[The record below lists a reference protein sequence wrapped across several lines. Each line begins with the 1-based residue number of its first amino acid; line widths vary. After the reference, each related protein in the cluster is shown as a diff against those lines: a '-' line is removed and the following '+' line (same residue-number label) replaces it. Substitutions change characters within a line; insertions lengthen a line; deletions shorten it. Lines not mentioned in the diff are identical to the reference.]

1 MALGALIGAYQEGDS
16 GGLRALFPL
25 AGRTLV
31 EYQVRCASAA
41 GAAPVVVVVEH
52 VPQALQ
58 DALERLRIDGIGAFP
73 VSDVNEAVS
82 RFEPGSMILLIGDG
96 VVPSADL
103 VARIAEDAEPVVAT
117 VPDDEE
123 HHAFERVDAEARWA
137 GIGLVDAQLLGS
149 TAAMLGDWD
158 LQSTLLRRAL
168 QEGATRVSVAGD
180 GEPVLVESAEQ
191 LEGFQQA
198 MIAGSRVARTDWAS
212 RYVLPPVEEFA
223 TARLLEARIRPA
235 WLIWTS
241 LVLTL
246 GAAFAFF
253 QGWPNLALVML
264 ILSTPLDLV
273 AARLATLRLRPFRSR
288 MLSRLALW
296 PAAGIAM
303 LALGWSEMRHTA
315 GWGALICAIGA
326 IAFAEASRIEKGT
339 LAIPGDVW
347 LFSRRNA
354 IFAALPFALVGA
366 WTGYLV
372 AMAVYS
378 AVSFYYTQHAR
389 HLGVG

>member
-1 MALGALIGAYQEGDS
+1 
-16 GGLRALFPL
+16 
-25 AGRTLV
+25 
-31 EYQVRCASAA
+31 
-41 GAAPVVVVVEH
+41 
-52 VPQALQ
+52 
-58 DALERLRIDGIGAFP
+58 LRIDGIGAFP

-264 ILSTPLDLV
+264 IVSTPLDLV

>member
-1 MALGALIGAYQEGDS
+1 MALGALIGAYQEDDS

-103 VARIAEDAEPVVAT
+103 VARIAEDGEPVVAT